1 MLLQAAVYTRTHNK
15 DGPGILLIVSLKS
28 AECVAMQLPPN
39 LGSWVETEWQAN
51 LASVLN
57 HPVTGDRM
65 RAYWDE
71 LTRFAAS
78 PEHLQSRNRPS
89 VMHKLRKQAVANA
102 AHFVSL
108 ATTQCVYCPPPPLP
122 PLLTPPPQVHAAHPR
137 GRATGALRGSHRRGA
152 EVCHSRTCV
161 SPADDPNHASL
172 KR

>member
-1 MLLQAAVYTRTHNK
+1 VYTRTHNK
-15 DGPGILLIVSLKS
+15 NGPGILLIVSLKS

-102 AHFVSL
+102 AHFLSM
-108 ATTQCVYCPPPPLP
+108 ATTQYMQRIHEDEPRAHFVALID
-122 PLLTPPPQVHAAHPR
+122 AARKFAIR
-137 GRATGALRGSHRRGA
+137 GRACPQPMT
-152 EVCHSRTCV
+152 RTT
-161 SPADDPNHASL
+161 PASSANSL
-172 KR
+172 ARFART